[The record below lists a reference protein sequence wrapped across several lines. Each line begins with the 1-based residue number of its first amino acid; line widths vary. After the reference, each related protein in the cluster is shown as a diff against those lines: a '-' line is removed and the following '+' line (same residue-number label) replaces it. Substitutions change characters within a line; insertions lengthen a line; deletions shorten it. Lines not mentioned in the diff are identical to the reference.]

1 MRVPVSWL
9 REYAPIPEPYDALEV
24 GRRLTLAGLEV
35 EAVEQVGHDVHGVI
49 TAQVMAV
56 EELTEFKKPIRYC
69 RVATSDAELTA
80 DPETL
85 TGVICG
91 ATNFSVGDRVAF
103 ATVGA
108 VLPGGFE
115 ITAAKKYG
123 RVSEGMICAVDE
135 LGIGED
141 HTGILVLAPD
151 TPLGVDFT
159 AYARLRDDVLEIT
172 VTPDRGYAVSIRGVA
187 RELASAYQVPYTDPA
202 LTFVPGED
210 DPGLAAEAGVEDLA
224 RAGDPDARAGGLRAG
239 AGPWPA
245 AIADPTACDRFVLRE
260 VRGFAPAARTP
271 LWMQV
276 RLARSGMRSVSLAV
290 DVTNY
295 LMLELGQPLHAFDR
309 AKLNGPIVVRRAR
322 PGETLTTL
330 DHVTRTLYESDIL
343 ITDDSGPI
351 SMAGTMGGLATE
363 IDDDSTD
370 IVIEGAHFS
379 DTGTA
384 KMSRRHR
391 LHSEAS
397 YRFERGTDRE
407 LPLRATARAAALL
420 ADLGGATVVPGVT
433 HAQVPVT
440 PVTIQV
446 AADYPD
452 RVAGVVYGMDTVV
465 ARLQEVGCEV
475 RSTPAS
481 APPTI
486 APWRAKKA
494 PAAPVSQEHE
504 HGQRD
509 RQHMVLLVTPP
520 SWRPDLTDAADLAE
534 EVIRLEGYG
543 NIPVRTPRATAGQGL
558 TERQKSLRAI
568 ARTLGAAGFVE
579 VHCDPFAPAT
589 EADSLMLA
597 PEDPRR
603 PAVKV
608 ANPLSEDQP
617 RLRTTLLP
625 GLFRTLVRNIGR
637 GFPDTALFETGL
649 VFLPRPGAPGVAPI
663 LATDRGPT
671 EAELATLAAALPD
684 QPQRVGGVLA
694 GHRELAGWW
703 GPGRPETW
711 ADAIEAARSV
721 GAVNHLTFEVRAA
734 AEAPWHPG
742 RCAALYVRTATDS
755 RARGGEDREW
765 LAGHA
770 GELHPRVI
778 AAYGLPSR
786 TCAFELDLAVLAA
799 AAEAAEP
806 VRGPALSAYPV
817 ATQDVAL
824 VVSQEVPA
832 AEVVAA
838 LAAGAGELLEDVRL
852 FDVYTGAQLGEGRKS
867 LAYTLRLRAPDRTL
881 TAAEATAVRD
891 AAVAEAARRTG
902 AVLRLSGSDAH
913 LVKVTV
919 ARRVVGHDRRVE
931 AGNRFGCAGETPLV
945 PCFAHAVFRAFR

>member
-9 REYAPIPEPYDALEV
+9 RDYAPIPEPYDALEV
-24 GRRLTLAGLEV
+24 GRRLTQAGLEV
-35 EAVEQVGHDVHGVI
+35 ETVEQVGHDVHGVI
-49 TAQVMAV
+49 TAQVITI

-69 RVATSDAELTA
+69 RVAVSDSELTA

-91 ATNFSVGDRVAF
+91 AVNFEAGDRVAF

-123 RVSEGMICAVDE
+123 RVSKGMICAVDE

-141 HTGILVLAPD
+141 HTGILVLPPD

-159 AYARLRDDVLEIT
+159 EYAGLRDDVLEIT
-172 VTPDRGYAVSIRGVA
+172 VTPDRGYAVSVRGVA

-210 DPGLAAEAGVEDLA
+210 ASGIEKAPALDGTG
-224 RAGDPDARAGGLRAG
+224 PD

-260 VRGFAPAARTP
+260 VRGFDPRARTP

-276 RLARSGMRSVSLAV
+276 RLARCGMRAVSLAV

-309 AKLNGPIVVRRAR
+309 SKLHGPIVVRRAR

-330 DHVTRTLYESDIL
+330 DHVTRTLDEADIL

-351 SMAGTMGGLATE
+351 SLAGTMGGLATE

-384 KMSRRHR
+384 KMARRHR

-420 ADLGGATVVPGVT
+420 ASLGGATVVPGVT

-440 PVTIQV
+440 PVTIQL

-475 RSTPAS
+475 RSTPS
-481 APPTI
+481 SQPPTI
-486 APWRAKKA
+486 APWRADKAPTAAPGRTDRA
-494 PAAPVSQEHE
+494 PAAPVGQEHGK
-504 HGQRD
+504 HD
-509 RQHMVLLVTPP
+509 RQQMTLLVTPP

-534 EVIRLEGYG
+534 EVIRLEGYS
-543 NIPVRTPRATAGQGL
+543 NVPVRQPRAPAGHGL
-558 TERQKSLRAI
+558 TERQKSQRAI
-568 ARTLGAAGFVE
+568 ARTLGVAGFVE
-579 VHCDPFAPAT
+579 VHSDPFAPAT

-617 RLRTTLLP
+617 QLRTTLLP

-637 GFPDTALFETGL
+637 GFPDTDLFEAGQ
-649 VFLPRPGAPGVAPI
+649 VFLPRPGSPGVAPI

-671 EAELATLAAALPD
+671 EPELAALAAALPD
-684 QPQRVGGVLA
+684 QPLRVAGVLT
-694 GHRELAGWW
+694 GNRELPGWW
-703 GPGRPETW
+703 GPGRAATW
-711 ADAIEAARSV
+711 SDAIEAARSV
-721 GAVNHLTFEVRAA
+721 GAVCHLSLDVRAV

-742 RCAALYVRTATDS
+742 RCAALYVPAS
-755 RARGGEDREW
+755 GNGGQEREW

-778 AAYGLPSR
+778 AAYGLPPR
-786 TCAFELDLAVLAA
+786 TSAFELDFGVLAA
-799 AAEAAEP
+799 AAAAAGP
-806 VRGPALSAYPV
+806 VRGPALPAYPL

-824 VVSQEVPA
+824 VVADEVPA

-838 LAAGAGELLEDVRL
+838 LTAGAGELLEDVRL

-881 TAAEATAVRD
+881 TAAEATAARD

-902 AVLRLSGSDAH
+902 AVLRQ
-913 LVKVTV
+913 
-919 ARRVVGHDRRVE
+919 
-931 AGNRFGCAGETPLV
+931 
-945 PCFAHAVFRAFR
+945 

>member
-1 MRVPVSWL
+1 MRVPISWL

-49 TAQVMAV
+49 TAQVMSI

-69 RVATSDAELTA
+69 RVATSDAELAA

-91 ATNFSVGDRVAF
+91 AANFSVGDRVAF

-108 VLPGGFE
+108 MLPGGFE

-141 HTGILVLAPD
+141 HTGILILSPG
-151 TPLGVDFT
+151 TPLGVDFA
-159 AYARLRDDVLEIT
+159 AYAKLRDDVLEIT

-187 RELASAYQVPYTDPA
+187 RELASAYRVPYTDPA
-202 LTFVPGED
+202 QTFVPGED
-210 DPGLAAEAGVEDLA
+210 AVSPPGAVPPVTPPSTGSSSQKHGEPLHYPHDVPLAGASPGTAPSV
-224 RAGDPDARAGGLRAG
+224 PN

-245 AIADPTACDRFVLRE
+245 EIADPTACDRFVLRE
-260 VRGFAPAARTP
+260 VRGFDPAAATP

-276 RLARSGMRSVSLAV
+276 RLARCGMRGVSLAV

-309 AKLNGPIVVRRAR
+309 AKLNGTIVVRRAR
-322 PGETLTTL
+322 PGETLVTL
-330 DHVTRTLYESDIL
+330 DHVTRTLHESDIL
-343 ITDDSGPI
+343 ITDASGPI

-420 ADLGGATVVPGVT
+420 ADLGGATIVPGAT
-433 HAQVPVT
+433 HAQVPVA
-440 PVTIQV
+440 PVTIQL

-452 RVAGVVYGMDTVV
+452 SVAGVVYGMDTVV

-475 RSTPAS
+475 RSTPSSQA
-481 APPTI
+481 PTI
-486 APWRAKKA
+486 APWRVGA
-494 PAAPVSQEHE
+494 PGRTADGEQAPG
-504 HGQRD
+504 HGLDHGKHD

-543 NIPVRTPRATAGQGL
+543 NVPVRQPRATAGRGL
-558 TERQKSLRAI
+558 TERQRSLRAI
-568 ARTLGAAGFVE
+568 ARILAAAGFVE
-579 VHCDPFAPAT
+579 VHSDPFATET

-649 VFLPRPGAPGVAPI
+649 VFLPRPGAPGIAPI

-671 EAELATLAAALPD
+671 EAELATIAAALPD
-684 QPQRVGGVLA
+684 QPQRVAGVLA
-694 GHRELAGWW
+694 GHRELPGWW

-711 ADAIEAARSV
+711 ADAIEAARAV
-721 GAVNHLTFEVRAA
+721 GAVNHLAFEVRAA

-742 RCAALYVRTATDS
+742 RCAALYVRAGASDG
-755 RARGGEDREW
+755 RAGGEEQEW

-778 AAYGLPSR
+778 AAYGLPPR
-786 TCAFELDLAVLAA
+786 TSAFELDFAVLAA
-799 AAEAAEP
+799 AVAAAEP
-806 VRGPALSAYPV
+806 VRGPALPTYPL

-824 VVSQEVPA
+824 VVPEEVPA
-832 AEVVAA
+832 AEVAAA
-838 LAAGAGELLEDVRL
+838 LTAGAGELLEDVRL

-881 TAAEATAVRD
+881 TAAEATAARD

-902 AVLRLSGSDAH
+902 AVLRQ
-913 LVKVTV
+913 
-919 ARRVVGHDRRVE
+919 
-931 AGNRFGCAGETPLV
+931 
-945 PCFAHAVFRAFR
+945 